1 MNEVKIPL
9 TLTGVSQIKAELK
22 SLKDQILN
30 ATDPTQMAELA
41 DRAGA
46 LQQKLASVNKQVA
59 EFNKGSNLDQ
69 VKNSFDGLAM
79 SIADMDFAK
88 ASKESANL
96 NQTIKALKPEDLTKQ
111 FKGFASTIANVG
123 RSFISLGKVMLSNP
137 LFLFA
142 TILTAIVLAVGA
154 VLKSMGKLEGVL
166 NSLFAPIQ
174 YLIDKF
180 NEFTDTLGLTTHA
193 VDENSKKMEEAN
205 EKAVES
211 SKKRSENIAN
221 AYDIEIAKAKAS
233 GKDTTMLEVAKSKA
247 LAKETEGRL
256 KNAQREANYLNKH
269 QTEANKE
276 RRKKLKEQID
286 AEKKLL
292 ADGNKERTL
301 LLIDD
306 AKEKADQAK
315 ANAKE
320 QADRAKEYAK
330 NRIDAERQI
339 KDIELSLIKNDAERE
354 TAITNEKYKRLA
366 EDAKRNAN
374 LTNAERI
381 TLMKLYEEQRINELN
396 IASQK
401 VLETEKANAK
411 KIADGIKAFNEAEA
425 QNKENIEEINYQA
438 GLTAREKERQD
449 LQYHYDELLAQA
461 ERYGVDSTNIEA
473 EFATK
478 KAEMDKK
485 NLEEDKRIKQ
495 ESIDKAKNERDAKI
509 AFAGDIANGI
519 GAIGG
524 MFIKDQKKLEKF
536 NKAQALVQ
544 IGIDTAKAIS
554 SLVAMSQANPL
565 NSVTAGGAGIA
576 QYASGI
582 VQIITNVAK
591 AKALL
596 SNPSGSAS
604 ASSSGGG
611 GGGESTSVSMA
622 TPAVQMFGQGNN
634 LNSQGSTKSANAN
647 QNMVVTAV
655 VSETDITN
663 TQNKISKIKQSAEL

>member
-22 SLKDQILN
+22 SLKDQILS

-46 LQQKLASVNKQVA
+46 LQQKLSSVNKQIA

-123 RSFISLGKVMLSNP
+123 RSFLSLGKVMLSNP

-142 TILTAIVLAVGA
+142 TILTTIVIAVGA

-166 NSLFAPIQ
+166 NALFAPIQ

-193 VDENSKKMEEAN
+193 VDENSKKMEESN

-211 SKKRSENIAN
+211 SKKRSENISN

-233 GKDTTMLEVAKSKA
+233 GKDTTMLEIAKSKA

-306 AKEKADQAK
+306 AKEKAEQAK

-330 NRIDAERQI
+330 NRLDAERQI
-339 KDIELSLIKNDAERE
+339 KDIELSLIKDDAERE

-374 LTNAERI
+374 LTNSERI

-396 IASQK
+396 IASK
-401 VLETEKANAK
+401 KALDAELANQK

-425 QNKENIEEINYQA
+425 QNKENIEEVNYQA

-473 EFATK
+473 EFAVK

-485 NLEEDKRIKQ
+485 NLEEDKKLKL
-495 ESIDKAKNERDAKI
+495 ESIEKAKNERDAKI

-565 NSVTAGGAGIA
+565 NAVTAGGAGIA

-611 GGGESTSVSMA
+611 GGESTSVSMA

-634 LNSQGSTKSANAN
+634 LNSQGSTKSVNAN

>member
-1 MNEVKIPL
+1 MNEVTIPL
-9 TLTGVSQIKAELK
+9 KLTGVGSMKAELR
-22 SLKDQILN
+22 SLKAEIAN
-30 ATDPTQMAELA
+30 ATDPAQMEALAKKAGELS
-41 DRAGA
+41 DRIKDANDA
-46 LQQKLASVNKQVA
+46 VNVFASGSKFEQISNSFSGIQSSIMSLDFEEASEKSKVFA
-59 EFNKGSNLDQ
+59 SNLG
-69 VKNSFDGLAM
+69 KINK
-79 SIADMDFAK
+79 ADI
-88 ASKESANL
+88 S
-96 NQTIKALKPEDLTKQ
+96 TALKGMTSTITTLGGAFVKLGAQILVNPIFIMTAVIVAIVVAIGLFLNKIGVLDKVLSALMAPINMLIQGFKDLTDW
-111 FKGFASTIANVG
+111 
-123 RSFISLGKVMLSNP
+123 M
-137 LFLFA
+137 
-142 TILTAIVLAVGA
+142 
-154 VLKSMGKLEGVL
+154 
-166 NSLFAPIQ
+166 
-174 YLIDKF
+174 
-180 NEFTDTLGLTTHA
+180 GLTSYEA
-193 VDENSKKMEEAN
+193 EANAEKIGKAN
-205 EKAVES
+205 EKATES
-211 SKKRSENIAN
+211 SKKRSEKIGS
-221 AYDIEIAKAKAS
+221 AYDFEIQKAKAT
-233 GKDTTMLEVAKSKA
+233 GKDTTDLEIAKSKA
-247 LAKETEGRL
+247 LEKEAKSRVASSQKEL
-256 KNAQREANYLNKH
+256 NALQKIASKDNAEK
-269 QTEANKE
+269 
-276 RRKKLKEQID
+276 RKKLKEQIE
-286 AEKKLL
+286 AEKKIISEGSNARKLIAIQDAE
-292 ADGNKERTL
+292 ADKAQAIADNKARIEKNKEF
-301 LLIDD
+301 
-306 AKEKADQAK
+306 
-315 ANAKE
+315 
-320 QADRAKEYAK
+320 AK
-330 NRIDAERQI
+330 NRIDAERTI
-339 KDIELSLIKNDAERE
+339 KDIELSLIQDDAKRE
-354 TAITNEKYKRLA
+354 EAITNEKYRRLA
-366 EDAKRNAN
+366 EDAKKNAN

-485 NLEEDKRIKQ
+485 NLEEDKKLKQ

-611 GGGESTSVSMA
+611 GGESTSVSMA
-622 TPAVQMFGQGNN
+622 TPAIQMFGQGNN